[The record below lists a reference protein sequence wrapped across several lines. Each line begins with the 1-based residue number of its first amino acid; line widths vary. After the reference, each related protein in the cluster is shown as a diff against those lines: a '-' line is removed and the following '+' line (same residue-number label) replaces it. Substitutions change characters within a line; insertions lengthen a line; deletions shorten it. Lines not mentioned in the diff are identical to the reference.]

1 MAYVQSKII
10 KKRLQEKRRVSGA
23 SLLRDE
29 LNNES
34 GNSSLLDGL
43 PAFQQNK
50 GVMMANFEE
59 WIKMATDNKINT
71 TNSWNFALIDYFHD
85 LNVLREKDN
94 NINFQRASATLDGC
108 VKIYSSRVDSVAT
121 ETGRLLSGLA
131 ARKEAEQ
138 KAKESTIEEGD
149 EEEADDINPEYDENE
164 EAQEGTRKKK
174 SRASKNKELT
184 DTLVSF
190 ESIRVK
196 KLSQE
201 LSIDPLFKKTLAEF
215 DEGGAKSLLLNTLN
229 MDNHTRVVFDATTG
243 EQQQEENEDEDDQE
257 SEKVKDLEMSGMEE
271 EDIDIGVF
279 KDFIYNNESDMDAL
293 VLCPSFGHLESVL
306 KDVKKA
312 KSILNGVNQQNIS
325 FPGNDDDTK
334 ANNFDDDA
342 DFDFDFAG
350 VHDNDD
356 VDDGGS
362 FGDLD
367 QEAAAVFLNDESN
380 VEDEGATRIV
390 SNVVDQDLMAY
401 FDSTLK
407 RNWAGPEH
415 WKVKQ
420 LKRDKAQ
427 QLHPSLSSTNKKR
440 KPKEEFMINFM
451 TDMDED
457 EEDRIFAGSKVSTT
471 LPVEQ
476 QESTDSH
483 LLPDDLYFS
492 SEQLVTLF
500 LKPDQNL
507 KIFQKKAKSNNNIVN
522 EPQQGIQ
529 EAPDAN
535 FWADNYKEQE
545 TKIDDE
551 QSFYGNDDYDFGP
564 DDDDAF
570 GAHPDIGGSNESKAD
585 FGTQLITGGNKVKPE
600 YLNYSKTA
608 KNVNVKYLKDS
619 LWKAIENTSKHE
631 EQETPDEKQ
640 FSNVVKDIGKLYP
653 KEEKKD
659 LSTSFCFICLLHLAN
674 EHSLTLESN
683 DQLTDLQIKGLKVQ

>member
-1 MAYVQSKII
+1 MAYVQSKVV

-29 LNNES
+29 LNNDS
-34 GNSSLLDGL
+34 GNDSLLDGL

-94 NINFQRASATLDGC
+94 NINFQKASATLDGC

-131 ARKEAEQ
+131 ARKQMEAE
-138 KAKESTIEEGD
+138 KAKEAAIEEGD
-149 EEEADDINPEYDENE
+149 EEDGDDTNAEYEDGD
-164 EAQEGTRKKK
+164 QQQTKKKK
-174 SRASKNKELT
+174 SRASKTKELT

-190 ESIRVK
+190 DSIRVK
-196 KLSQE
+196 KFSQE

-243 EQQQEENEDEDDQE
+243 DQQQEDKIEEGERDEHEERDI
-257 SEKVKDLEMSGMEE
+257 EMSGMDE
-271 EDIDIGVF
+271 EDIDISVF
-279 KDFIYNNESDMDAL
+279 KDFIFQDESDMDSL
-293 VLCPSFGHLESVL
+293 LLCPSFGHLESVL

-312 KSILNGVNQQNIS
+312 KSILNDVNQQNIS
-325 FPGNDDDTK
+325 IPGDDEHTNAGPGNNDM
-334 ANNFDDDA
+334 
-342 DFDFDFAG
+342 DFDFDFG
-350 VHDNDD
+350 GDYDD
-356 VDDGGS
+356 DGS
-362 FGDLD
+362 FGNLD
-367 QEAAAVFLNDESN
+367 QEAAAVLFNDETHAEN
-380 VEDEGATRIV
+380 EDDTRV
-390 SNVVDQDLMAY
+390 VANVVDHDLMAY
-401 FDSTLK
+401 FDHTLK

-420 LKRDKAQ
+420 LKKDKAQ
-427 QLHPSLSSTNKKR
+427 QLQPLLNGTDKKR
-440 KPKEEFMINFM
+440 KPKEEFKIDFM
-451 TDMDED
+451 EDMDED
-457 EEDRIFAGSKVSTT
+457 EEEKLFAKSKVATT
-471 LPVEQ
+471 LSAEQ

-492 SEQLVTLF
+492 SEQLVRLF
-500 LKPDQNL
+500 LKPDQKL
-507 KIFQKKAKSNNNIVN
+507 KIFQKRVKSDDTINHQ
-522 EPQQGIQ
+522 PQPKDEQ
-529 EAPDAN
+529 EVADAN

-545 TKIDDE
+545 TRVDDE
-551 QSFYGNDDYDFGP
+551 PSFYGGNDDYDFGYDAGDFG
-564 DDDDAF
+564 DDD
-570 GAHPDIGGSNESKAD
+570 IGKGDSNETKLD

-600 YLNYSKTA
+600 YVNYSKTA
-608 KNVNVKYLKDS
+608 KNVNVKYLKDNLWQS
-619 LWKAIENTSKHE
+619 LEGKKLDT
-631 EQETPDEKQ
+631 EQQDEKQ
-640 FSNVVKDIGKLYP
+640 FSDVIKDIGKLYP

-683 DQLTDLQIKGLKVQ
+683 DQLTDLQIKGLKAQ

>member
-1 MAYVQSKII
+1 MAYVQSKVV

-29 LNNES
+29 LNNDS
-34 GNSSLLDGL
+34 GNDSLLDGL

-94 NINFQRASATLDGC
+94 NINFQKASATLDGC

-131 ARKEAEQ
+131 ARKQMEAE
-138 KAKESTIEEGD
+138 KAKEAAIEEGD
-149 EEEADDINPEYDENE
+149 EEDGDDTNAEYEDGE
-164 EAQEGTRKKK
+164 QQQTKKKK
-174 SRASKNKELT
+174 SRASKTKELT

-190 ESIRVK
+190 DSIRVK

-215 DEGGAKSLLLNTLN
+215 DEGGAKSLLLNNLN

-243 EQQQEENEDEDDQE
+243 DQQQEDKNEEDERDEHEERDF
-257 SEKVKDLEMSGMEE
+257 EMSGMDED
-271 EDIDIGVF
+271 DIDISVF
-279 KDFIYNNESDMDAL
+279 KDFIFQDESDMDSL
-293 VLCPSFGHLESVL
+293 LLCPSFGHLESVL

-312 KSILNGVNQQNIS
+312 KSILNDVNQQNIS
-325 FPGNDDDTK
+325 IPGDDEHTNAGPGNNDM
-334 ANNFDDDA
+334 
-342 DFDFDFAG
+342 DFDFDFG
-350 VHDNDD
+350 GDYDD
-356 VDDGGS
+356 DGS
-362 FGDLD
+362 FGNLD
-367 QEAAAVFLNDESN
+367 QEAAAVLFNDETQAEN
-380 VEDEGATRIV
+380 EDDTRV
-390 SNVVDQDLMAY
+390 VANVVDHDLMAY
-401 FDSTLK
+401 FDHTLK

-420 LKRDKAQ
+420 LKKDKAQ
-427 QLHPSLSSTNKKR
+427 QLQPLLNGTDKKR
-440 KPKEEFMINFM
+440 KPKEEFKIDFM
-451 TDMDED
+451 EDMEED
-457 EEDRIFAGSKVSTT
+457 EEEKLFAKSKVATT
-471 LPVEQ
+471 LSAEQ

-492 SEQLVTLF
+492 SEQLVRLF
-500 LKPDQNL
+500 LKPDQRL
-507 KIFQKKAKSNNNIVN
+507 KIFQKKVKSDDTINYQ
-522 EPQQGIQ
+522 PQPKDEQ
-529 EAPDAN
+529 EVADAN

-545 TKIDDE
+545 TRVDDE
-551 QSFYGNDDYDFGP
+551 PSFYGGNDDYDFGYDAGDFG
-564 DDDDAF
+564 DDD
-570 GAHPDIGGSNESKAD
+570 IGKGDSNETKFD

-600 YLNYSKTA
+600 YVNYSKTA
-608 KNVNVKYLKDS
+608 KNVNVKYLKDNLWQS
-619 LWKAIENTSKHE
+619 LEGKKLDT
-631 EQETPDEKQ
+631 EQQDEKQ
-640 FSNVVKDIGKLYP
+640 FSDVIKDIGKLYP

-683 DQLTDLQIKGLKVQ
+683 DQLTDLQIKGLKAQ